1 MAAYQPLG
9 KFLLVKLHRVET
21 SLVVVGEDAQYKSS
35 AEVLAVG
42 PEVDGPIVPG
52 DVVLLN
58 PNQGVIGHKELG
70 EGVAL
75 VPAPLVLAR
84 QVGVIES

>member
-1 MAAYQPLG
+1 MNWEPSGNY
-9 KFLLVKLHRVET
+9 LLVRLHTRT
-21 SLVVVGEDAQYKSS
+21 SSLEIVGDDTKYKAS
-35 AEVLAVG
+35 ADVLGVG
-42 PEVDGPIVPG
+42 PEVDGSLVVG

>member
-9 KFLLVKLHRVET
+9 KFLLVRLHRVET
-21 SLVVVGEDAQYKSS
+21 SLVVVGEDAQYKST
-35 AEVLAVG
+35 ADVLEVG
-42 PEVDGPIVPG
+42 PAVEGPVVKG

-58 PNQGVIGHKELG
+58 AAQGLIGHKELG

-75 VPAPLVLAR
+75 IAEPLVLAR
-84 QVGVIES
+84 RVES

>member
-1 MAAYQPLG
+1 MANYQPLG

-35 AEVLAVG
+35 ADVIAVG
-42 PEVDGPIVPG
+42 PNVEGPIVEG

-58 PNQGVIGHKELG
+58 AAQGLIGHKELG

-75 VPAPLVLAR
+75 IAEPLVLAR
-84 QVGVIES
+84 RVES

>member
-21 SLVVVGEDAQYKSS
+21 SLVVVGEDAQYKAS
-35 AEVLAVG
+35 ADVLEVG
-42 PEVDGPIVPG
+42 PAVEGPVVKG

-58 PNQGVIGHKELG
+58 AAQGLIGHKELG
-70 EGVAL
+70 DGVAL
-75 VPAPLVLAR
+75 IAEPLVLAR
-84 QVGVIES
+84 RVES